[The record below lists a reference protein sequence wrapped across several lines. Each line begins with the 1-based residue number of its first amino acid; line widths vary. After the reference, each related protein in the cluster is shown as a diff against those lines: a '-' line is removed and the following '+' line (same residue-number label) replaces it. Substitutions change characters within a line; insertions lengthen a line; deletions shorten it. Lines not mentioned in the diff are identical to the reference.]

1 MNAALVASSSSPLA
15 EQDAGLLVRI
25 YVCICIYYLSI
36 YNICIHVSNVDPFR
50 CWAQTLRYAHGGGKS
65 LAREKVRKEFNK
77 KTGLTALTD
86 EV

>member
-50 CWAQTLRYAHGGGKS
+50 CWAQTLRYAHGGGSPLPGKR
-65 LAREKVRKEFNK
+65 LERN
-77 KTGLTALTD
+77 LTRRQD
-86 EV
+86 